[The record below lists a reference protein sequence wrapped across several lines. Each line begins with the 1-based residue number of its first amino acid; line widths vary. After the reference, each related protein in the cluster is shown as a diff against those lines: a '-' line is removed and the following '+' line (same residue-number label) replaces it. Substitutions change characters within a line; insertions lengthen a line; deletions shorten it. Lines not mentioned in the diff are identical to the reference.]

1 MRPEPVLRPKVVLRC
16 GAVLLAT
23 VAPAACAAGNG
34 AETYRIGPDS
44 VNADIGD
51 VKLRDVRLVAD
62 AGGSGT
68 ASLAAYILNPGGEPD
83 TLTAV
88 NLEGAGASPAPGAA
102 VALPPGQPVL
112 VGSPGQPQVQL
123 PGPVSPGTYR
133 LVGFTFAH
141 AGHGTV
147 NAYVVSSASP
157 SAQLS
162 TAPTVGPTSSASPS
176 LAPGGG
182 APTAE
187 RSARPTDIASGAAT
201 PATPSSQAPAS
212 PSAPSSQAPASPGTP
227 SSQP

>member
-1 MRPEPVLRPKVVLRC
+1 M
-16 GAVLLAT
+16 LLMT
-23 VAPAACAAGNG
+23 VAPAAGCAAGNG
-34 AETYRIGPDS
+34 AETYRIGPNS

-51 VKLRDVRLVAD
+51 LKLRDVRLVAD

-88 NLEGAGASPAPGAA
+88 SLEGGGASAAGGAA
-102 VALPPGQPVL
+102 VALPPGQPVQ

-141 AGHGTV
+141 AGRGTV
-147 NAYVVSSASP
+147 NAYVVGSASA

-162 TAPTVGPTSSASPS
+162 TAPTVGPTSEASPS

-201 PATPSSQAPAS
+201 PA
-212 PSAPSSQAPASPGTP
+212 APSSQAPESPGTP

>member
-1 MRPEPVLRPKVVLRC
+1 MRPEPALRRKALLRL
-16 GAVLLAT
+16 GAALLVTASP
-23 VAPAACAAGNG
+23 AAACAAGND
-34 AETYRIGPDS
+34 AETYRIASDT

-51 VKLRDVRLVAD
+51 LKLRDVLLVAD

-68 ASLAAYILNPGGEPD
+68 ASLSAYILNPGGEPD

-88 NLEGAGASPAPGAA
+88 SLEGGGSSAAG
-102 VALPPGQPVL
+102 VAIPPGQPVL
-112 VGSPGQPQVQL
+112 LGSPGQPQVQL
-123 PGPVSPGTYR
+123 PGPVSPGTFR

-147 NAYVVSSASP
+147 DAYVVSSASP

-162 TAPTVGPTSSASPS
+162 TAPTVGPTSGVSPS

-187 RSARPTDIASGAAT
+187 RSARPTDLASGAAT
-201 PATPSSQAPAS
+201 PATPSSQAPVT
-212 PSAPSSQAPASPGTP
+212 PATP